1 MKVIV
6 FDLLPYGENLD
17 HLKNGATELEW
28 PLPKRYF
35 DPEVAMRTYE
45 EHLEA
50 WALMDGLGYYGVGF
64 NEHHTSPYGL
74 MNSPNLMAASAA
86 QRTKNLKL
94 LIYGNV
100 LPIHEPLRLAEELAM
115 LDNLSQGRV
124 ISGFARGIP
133 REYVAYGVPY
143 RESRGRFNEAWEII
157 ERAWTE
163 EVFSYEGEFWSYKDV
178 AIWPRPVQQPHPPI
192 WVPIT
197 GSQESIEWAAAR
209 GFPITPGL
217 VGAQG
222 FRQDI
227 VRYYAKCMAEAGHT
241 ITPEHLIVGANAYVA
256 DSRDQALAEAGPHQL
271 YFNKTL
277 FSHGN
282 VLETAQQRKDGYVTQ
297 QAHDYLRPE
306 NRAIVEAQGRQRLRE
321 TTMDTLAK
329 DQNLAWGTADEVTSK
344 LIAEAEALGSNT
356 LLISMNRGAMPSDQ
370 FKAQL
375 QRFANEVLP
384 ALAAHEVHEVTPVNT

>member
-64 NEHHTSPYGL
+64 NEHHTSPYG
-74 MNSPNLMAASAA
+74 
-86 QRTKNLKL
+86 
-94 LIYGNV
+94 NV
-100 LPIHEPLRLAEELAM
+100 LPVHEPLRLAEELAM

-197 GSQESIEWAAAR
+197 GSQESIEWAAGH

-241 ITPEHLIVGANAYVA
+241 ITPAELA
-256 DSRDQALAEAGPHQL
+256 DVREWLQE
-271 YFNKTL
+271 
-277 FSHGN
+277 
-282 VLETAQQRKDGYVTQ
+282 
-297 QAHDYLRPE
+297 
-306 NRAIVEAQGRQRLRE
+306 RL
-321 TTMDTLAK
+321 DK
-329 DQNLAWGTADEVTSK
+329 
-344 LIAEAEALGSNT
+344 
-356 LLISMNRGAMPSDQ
+356 
-370 FKAQL
+370 
-375 QRFANEVLP
+375 P
-384 ALAAHEVHEVTPVNT
+384 A

>member
-17 HLKNGATELEW
+17 HLKNGETELEW
-28 PLPKRYF
+28 PLPKRHF

-50 WALMDGLGYYGVGF
+50 WELMDGLGYYGVGF

-74 MNSPNLMAASAA
+74 MNSPNLMAAAAA

-100 LPIHEPLRLAEELAM
+100 LPVHEPLRLAEELAM
-115 LDNLSQGRV
+115 LDNLSKGRI
-124 ISGFARGIP
+124 ISGFVRGIP
-133 REYVAYGVPY
+133 REYVVYGVPFP
-143 RESRGRFNEAWEII
+143 ESRGRFNEAWEII
-157 ERAWTE
+157 SRAWTE
-163 EVFSYEGEFWSYKDV
+163 EAFSYEGEFWSYKNV

-197 GSQESIEWAAAR
+197 GSKESIEWAGAH

-217 VGAQG
+217 VGAVG

-256 DSRDQALAEAGPHQL
+256 DSREQALAEAGPYQL

-282 VLETAQQRKDGYVTQ
+282 VLETAQQRKDGYVSQ

-306 NRAIVEAQGRQRLRE
+306 NRAIVEAQGRSRLRE
-321 TTMDTLAK
+321 STMDTLAA
-329 DQNLAWGTADEVTSK
+329 DQNLAWGNADEVTSK

-356 LLISMNRGAMPSDQ
+356 LLLSMNRGAMPSDQ

-375 QRFANEVLP
+375 IRFAKEVLP
-384 ALAAHEVHEVTPVNT
+384 TLTAHEVKEVTPIHT

>member
-6 FDLLPYGENLD
+6 FDLLSYGENLD

-35 DPEVAMRTYE
+35 DPAVAMRTYE

-50 WALMDGLGYYGVGF
+50 WALMDSLGYYGVGF

-100 LPIHEPLRLAEELAM
+100 LPVHEPLRLAEELAM

-124 ISGFARGIP
+124 ISGFVRGIP
-133 REYVAYGVPY
+133 REYVVYGVPY
-143 RESRGRFNEAWEII
+143 HESRGRFNEAWEII

-197 GSQESIEWAAAR
+197 GSQESIEWAAGH

-217 VGAQG
+217 AGAQG

-256 DSRDQALAEAGPHQL
+256 DSRDQALAEAGPYQL

-282 VLETAQQRKDGYVTQ
+282 VLETTQQRKDGYVTQ

-321 TTMDTLAK
+321 MTMDTLAK

-384 ALAAHEVHEVTPVNT
+384 ALAAHEVREVTPVNT

>member
-17 HLKNGATELEW
+17 HLKNGETELEW
-28 PLPKRYF
+28 PLPKRHF
-35 DPEVAMRTYE
+35 NPEVAMRTYE

-50 WALMDGLGYYGVGF
+50 WELMDGLGYYGVGF

-74 MNSPNLMAASAA
+74 MNSPNLMAAAAA

-100 LPIHEPLRLAEELAM
+100 LPVHEPLRLAEELAM
-115 LDNLSQGRV
+115 LDNLSKGRI
-124 ISGFARGIP
+124 ISGFVRGIP
-133 REYVAYGVPY
+133 REYVVYGVPFP
-143 RESRGRFNEAWEII
+143 ESRGRFDEAWEII
-157 ERAWTE
+157 SRAWTE
-163 EVFSYEGEFWSYKDV
+163 ETFSYEGEFWSYKNV

-197 GSQESIEWAAAR
+197 GSKESIEWAGAH

-217 VGAQG
+217 VGAVG

-256 DSRDQALAEAGPHQL
+256 DSREQALAEAGPYQL

-282 VLETAQQRKDGYVTQ
+282 VLETAQQRKDGYVSQ

-306 NRAIVEAQGRQRLRE
+306 NRAIVEAQGRSRLRE
-321 TTMDTLAK
+321 STMDTLAA
-329 DQNLAWGTADEVTSK
+329 DQNLAWGNADEVTSK
-344 LIAEAEALGSNT
+344 LIAEAEALGSST
-356 LLISMNRGAMPSDQ
+356 LLLSMNRGAMPSDQ

-375 QRFANEVLP
+375 TRFAKEVLP
-384 ALAAHEVHEVTPVNT
+384 ALTAHEVKEVTPIHT

>member
-17 HLKNGATELEW
+17 HLKNGETELEW
-28 PLPKRYF
+28 PLPKRHF

-50 WALMDGLGYYGVGF
+50 WELMDGLGYYGVGF

-74 MNSPNLMAASAA
+74 MNSPNLMAAAAA

-100 LPIHEPLRLAEELAM
+100 LPVHEPLRLAEELAM
-115 LDNLSQGRV
+115 LDNLSKGRI
-124 ISGFARGIP
+124 ISGFVRGIP
-133 REYVAYGVPY
+133 REYVVYGVSFP
-143 RESRGRFNEAWEII
+143 ESRGRFNEAWEII
-157 ERAWTE
+157 SRAWTE
-163 EVFSYEGEFWSYKDV
+163 EAFSYEGEFWSYKNV

-197 GSQESIEWAAAR
+197 GSKESIEWAGAH

-217 VGAQG
+217 VGAVG

-256 DSRDQALAEAGPHQL
+256 DSREQALAEAGPYQL

-282 VLETAQQRKDGYVTQ
+282 VLETAQQRKDGYVSQ

-306 NRAIVEAQGRQRLRE
+306 NRAIVEAQGRSRLRE
-321 TTMDTLAK
+321 STMDTLAA
-329 DQNLAWGTADEVTSK
+329 DQNLAWGNADEVTSK

-356 LLISMNRGAMPSDQ
+356 LLLSMNRGAMPSDQ

-375 QRFANEVLP
+375 TRFAKEVLP
-384 ALAAHEVHEVTPVNT
+384 ALAAHEVKEVTPIHT